1 MVHQWRLPKGQR
13 SHKCTHW
20 VLHSHV
26 RDLCIMTNAG
36 HSSRKQEKALHRR
49 ANFRESEMRT
59 DGRTDRQQGKISKSE
74 EVVIEMGSDRDYNT
88 CRRLVDAMALS
99 IVCICASKTLET
111 LKQITLGRKP
121 SQASLVS
128 SWQRTP
134 PLCARLL
141 PLSLSLLMQALP
153 KRERGI
159 WRSSSSVCVLS
170 LSLCCCDS

>member
-1 MVHQWRLPKGQR
+1 MQVTVPGSKKKHCIEEQI
-13 SHKCTHW
+13 SEE
-20 VLHSHV
+20 V
-26 RDLCIMTNAG
+26 RCG
-36 HSSRKQEKALHRR
+36 
-49 ANFRESEMRT
+49 RT

-128 SWQRTP
+128 SLQRTP
-134 PLCARLL
+134 LFARLL

-159 WRSSSSVCVLS
+159 
-170 LSLCCCDS
+170 

>member
-1 MVHQWRLPKGQR
+1 MQVTVPGSKKKHCIEEQI
-13 SHKCTHW
+13 SEE
-20 VLHSHV
+20 V
-26 RDLCIMTNAG
+26 RCG
-36 HSSRKQEKALHRR
+36 
-49 ANFRESEMRT
+49 RT

-128 SWQRTP
+128 SLQRTP

-141 PLSLSLLMQALP
+141 PLSLSL
-153 KRERGI
+153 
-159 WRSSSSVCVLS
+159 S
-170 LSLCCCDS
+170 